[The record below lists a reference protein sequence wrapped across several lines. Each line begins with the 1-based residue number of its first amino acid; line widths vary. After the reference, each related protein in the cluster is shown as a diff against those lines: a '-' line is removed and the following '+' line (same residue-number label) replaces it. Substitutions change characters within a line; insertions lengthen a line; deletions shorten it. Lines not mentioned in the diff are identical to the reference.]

1 MLTLNMGNHLHSGR
15 WLLLAMLW
23 LLHGA
28 LLLGVENPWVHPL
41 LLTHF
46 GLFLLWHP

>member
-1 MLTLNMGNHLHSGR
+1 MLTLNMRNQLRSGR

-28 LLLGVENPWVHPL
+28 LLLGVENTWAHAPNVF
-41 LLTHF
+41 LLTES
-46 GLFLLWHP
+46 

>member
-1 MLTLNMGNHLHSGR
+1 MLALNMGNYLHSGR

-28 LLLGVENPWVHPL
+28 LLLGVENPWVHAPNVF
-41 LLTHF
+41 LLTES
-46 GLFLLWHP
+46 